1 MKQALCGLFLSLF
14 ILLFLLPLT
23 LSKCGPAPQGITVCL
38 YLKEANKIITLDLEE
53 YVMGVVAAEMPANF
67 HPEALK
73 AQAVAARTVTVRRLK
88 RFGGPGYPAV
98 EGADLSDD
106 INDSQ
111 AWLSK
116 QELVGKWGLWNYLGY
131 WRKIAEAVEA
141 TGGQILTF
149 QGQPIDAVYHSTSG
163 PRTESSEA
171 VWGVALP
178 YLRSV
183 ECLYDQHSPKY
194 SQEQVFTVSEVQAQL
209 QLGKV
214 SPVATGRPFV
224 QILNLTGSGRVNSIR
239 LGDKVFSGTE
249 LRRRLGL
256 NSTHFQCRLE
266 QDRLIFKTIGYGHGV
281 GLCQYGADGLA
292 KQGRNYRQILAH
304 YYQGVQLSKLAP

>member
-14 ILLFLLPLT
+14 FLLFLLPLT
-23 LSKCGPAPQGITVCL
+23 LSKCGPAPQGITVRL
-38 YLKEANKIITLDLEE
+38 YLKEAKKVITLDLEE
-53 YVMGVVAAEMPANF
+53 YIMGVVAAEMPANF

-98 EGADLSDD
+98 PGADLSDD
-106 INDSQ
+106 VNDSQ

-116 QELVGKWGLWNYLGY
+116 QQLIVKWGFINFLGN
-131 WRKIAEAVEA
+131 WRKIAEAVEV
-141 TGGQILTF
+141 TRGQILTY

-163 PRTESSEA
+163 PRTEASEA

-183 ECLYDQHSPKY
+183 ECRFDQHSPKY
-194 SQEQVFTVSEVQAQL
+194 SQEQAFTLSEVQSLL

-214 SPVATGRPFV
+214 SPTSAGRPFV
-224 QILNLTGSGRVNSIR
+224 QILTQTGSGRVESIR
-239 LGDKVFSGTE
+239 LGDQVFSGTE

-256 NSTHFQCRLE
+256 NSTYFQCRHDGE
-266 QDRLIFKTIGYGHGV
+266 RLIFKTTGYGHGV

-292 KQGRNYRQILAH
+292 KQGRDYRQILTY

>member
-14 ILLFLLPLT
+14 FLLFLLPLT
-23 LSKCGPAPQGITVCL
+23 LSRCDPSPQGIAVRL
-38 YLKEANKIITLDLEE
+38 YRKEAKKVITLDLEE

-67 HPEALK
+67 HSEALK

-88 RFGGPGYPAV
+88 RFGGPGYPPV

-116 QELVGKWGLWNYLGY
+116 QELMSKWGLWNYLGY
-131 WRKIAEAVEA
+131 WRKIADVVEA
-141 TGGQILTF
+141 TNSQILTF

-163 PRTESSEA
+163 PKTENSEA
-171 VWGVALP
+171 VWGVYLP

-183 ECLYDQHSPKY
+183 DCLYDQHSPKY
-194 SQEQVFTVSEVQAQL
+194 SQEQVFALSEVQSKL

-214 SPVATGRPFV
+214 NLASTGNPFI
-224 QILNLTGSGRVNSIR
+224 QIMNLTGSGRVHSIR
-239 LGDKVFSGTE
+239 LGGKVFSGAE
-249 LRRRLGL
+249 LRLQLGL
-256 NSTHFQCRLE
+256 NSTNFHCRLE
-266 QDRLIFKTIGYGHGV
+266 KDQVIFKTIGYGHGV

-292 KQGRNYRQILAH
+292 KQGKSYQQILDY
-304 YYQGVQLSKLAP
+304 YYQGVQLSKLVL